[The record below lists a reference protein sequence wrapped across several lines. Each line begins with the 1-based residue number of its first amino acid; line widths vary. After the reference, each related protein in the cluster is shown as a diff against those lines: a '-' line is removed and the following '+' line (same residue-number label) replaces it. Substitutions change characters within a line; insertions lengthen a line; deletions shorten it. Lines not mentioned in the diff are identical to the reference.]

1 MRYVLAVLMFL
12 TMTCARA
19 AEPDDATFRAQ
30 VAAFI
35 DTWHDDAAHGRPA
48 YFDKIAVDG
57 VYIGTDKTE
66 YWQREAFRVWAKPYF
81 DKGSAWDFK
90 AIKRNIYF
98 SPDRRWVWW
107 DEQLTTQMGICQAS
121 GLMQV
126 GPEGMAIQ
134 HYQLSLTV
142 PNAALDKVQT
152 VINDSE
158 RSGL

>member
-1 MRYVLAVLMFL
+1 
-12 TMTCARA
+12 MTCTRA
-19 AEPDDATFRAQ
+19 AEPDDAAFRAQ
-30 VAAFI
+30 VGAFI

-48 YFDKIAVDG
+48 YFDKMAPDG

-98 SPDRRWVWW
+98 SPDRQWVWW
-107 DEQLTTQMGICQAS
+107 DEQLNTQMGICQAS
-121 GLMQV
+121 GVMRV

-142 PNAALDKVQT
+142 PNGALDKVQT